1 MSAIALL
8 LATTVLG
15 VDYGWQPAADG
26 QLEYIVQIEPVTLIA
41 LRDGRDVISN
51 IDPDM
56 RNIRR
61 FRLRVGTD
69 VLPRQGSPPAA
80 QVPGVTATELS
91 QAGVRYGWQPLDA
104 HQMEFMV
111 QLSPERL
118 ILLQNGQEL
127 AGLIPVEAQNVARIR
142 VRSGDGPLPQQ
153 ALPRES
159 TELSGESESSIP
171 RGERA
176 ELEPPG
182 PATDPEGGALPPA
195 PREQSAGLGPPASQ
209 FPQDVPGQRPGSQYD
224 PPPVGDRAAG
234 ESQIP
239 SRAESSRLD
248 RVAPGERSRSWPEN
262 PPPQRSRGDPSRFE
276 ERFETWPG
284 PEEDPPAFPERQ
296 AGGRLWHD
304 SDRADGQ
311 PGSDPPD
318 GRRDPTLPAQ
328 PSRSPPDRDRVGT
341 ASLPPGERPASY
353 EAAPPRVPIAS
364 EPPAP
369 FRPGDARVYP
379 PLPWEAVLAGTDR
392 SSRVRRIGQEFW
404 SELAATARE
413 PSLDYLRTEGATVSA
428 ADSERPWGPLAFALT
443 FLFASLGANL
453 YLTWIAMDMYRRY
466 LDLADDLREPGTP
479 RINEEEGAF
488 EDEEDEDAWGTT
500 RRRRHRRRSLAA

>member
-51 IDPDM
+51 IEPDM
-56 RNIRR
+56 RTIRR

-104 HQMEFMV
+104 HQMEFVV

-159 TELSGESESSIP
+159 SELADASEGAIRP
-171 RGERA
+171 GERA
-176 ELEPPG
+176 ELERPG
-182 PATDPEGGALPPA
+182 AEGGALPPA

-209 FPQDVPGQRPGSQYD
+209 PPQDVPGQRPGSQYD
-224 PPPVGDRAAG
+224 LPPAGDPAAG
-234 ESQIP
+234 DSRIP
-239 SRAESSRLD
+239 LRAETSELD
-248 RVAPGERSRSWPEN
+248 RVAAGERNRSWPED

-276 ERFETWPG
+276 ERIETWPG
-284 PEEDPPAFPERQ
+284 PQEPGPAAPQRPAGERLWSEGERAEAPPRSDPPASR
-296 AGGRLWHD
+296 W
-304 SDRADGQ
+304 
-311 PGSDPPD
+311 DPA
-318 GRRDPTLPAQ
+318 LP
-328 PSRSPPDRDRVGT
+328 PSPPDLAHDREWGGT
-341 ASLPPGERPASY
+341 TGLPPGERPASY

-364 EPPAP
+364 QPPAP
-369 FRPGDARVYP
+369 FRPGDARAYP

-404 SELAATARE
+404 SDLAATARE
-413 PSLDYLRTEGATVSA
+413 PSLDYLRTAGATVSA
-428 ADSERPWGPLAFALT
+428 ADSDRPWGPLAFALT
-443 FLFASLGANL
+443 LLFASLGANL
-453 YLTWIAMDMYRRY
+453 YLAWIAMDMYRRY
-466 LDLADDLREPGTP
+466 LDLADDLLEPGTP

-488 EDEEDEDAWGTT
+488 EDAEDEDAWETT